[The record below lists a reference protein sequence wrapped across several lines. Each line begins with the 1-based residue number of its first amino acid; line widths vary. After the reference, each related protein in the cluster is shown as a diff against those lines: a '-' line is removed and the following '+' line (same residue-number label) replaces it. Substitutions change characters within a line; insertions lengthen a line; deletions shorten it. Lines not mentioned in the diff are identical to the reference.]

1 MRRASG
7 NVMAMRRSTFVL
19 SAAAFAVVPSV
30 ARAQTLAPIRISL
43 FPGETAAQIYYAKE
57 LGFFAKNGLDATV
70 IEVRNGAA
78 SAAAVAGGSVDVG
91 FSNGLSLAQGHERG
105 VGFTILA
112 PAAISVAGKGTNAIL
127 VVGKT
132 SPIRTGKDLNGKTIA
147 IDVVGGF
154 PQIAVRTWI
163 DKNGGDSSTAK
174 FIEFG
179 YPEMIPGVNTGRI
192 DAAAINTAFDPLL
205 GKPND
210 PVHMLGSAYDAVSPR
225 FASSIWFSMLD
236 WAQKNPDVVRRF
248 DATMKQAAMWG
259 NTHPHESAE
268 IVAAHIKQS
277 ATDIE
282 AANRAIYGTE
292 MTPDLLQ
299 PVIDASAKYGS
310 LKTAFPARDLI
321 FTPPK
326 A

>member
-1 MRRASG
+1 
-7 NVMAMRRSTFVL
+7 MRRSTFV
-19 SAAAFAVVPSV
+19 AATVALAAGPS
-30 ARAQTLAPIRISL
+30 RGLAQTLTPIRISL
-43 FPGETAAQIYYAKE
+43 FPGETSAQVYYAKE

-70 IEVRNGAA
+70 TELRNGAA
-78 SAAAVAGGSVDVG
+78 NAAADAGGAADVG

-105 VGFTILA
+105 VPFTILA
-112 PAAISVAGKGTNAIL
+112 PAALSVAGKGTNAIL

-132 SPIRTGKDLNGKTIA
+132 SPIRTGKDLDGKTIA

-174 FIEFG
+174 FVEFG

-192 DAAAINTAFDPLL
+192 DAAANNTAFDPLL

-225 FASSIWFSMLD
+225 FASSMWFATSD
-236 WAQKNPDVVRRF
+236 WAAKNPDVVRRF
-248 DATMKQAAMWG
+248 DLTMKEAGMWG
-259 NTHPHESAE
+259 NTHPHESAA

-277 ATDIE
+277 AADIE
-282 AANRAIYGTE
+282 AANRAIYGSD

-299 PVIDASAKYGS
+299 PVIDASAKYGA
-310 LKTAFPARDLI
+310 LKAAFPARELI
-321 FTPPK
+321 FSVPK
-326 A
+326 

>member
-1 MRRASG
+1 
-7 NVMAMRRSTFVL
+7 MRRSTFVL
-19 SAAAFAVVPSV
+19 SAAAVAALPSR
-30 ARAQTLAPIRISL
+30 ALAQTLTPIRIVL
-43 FPGETAAQIYYAKE
+43 FPGETSAQIYYAQE
-57 LGFFAKNGLDATV
+57 LGFFAKNGLEATV
-70 IEVRNGAA
+70 TEVRNGAA
-78 SAAAVAGGSVDVG
+78 AAAAVAGGASDIG
-91 FSNGLSLAQGHERG
+91 FSNPLSLAQGHERG
-105 VGFTILA
+105 VGFTIVA
-112 PAAISVAGKGTNAIL
+112 PAAESRAGKGTNAIL

-174 FIEFG
+174 FVEFG
-179 YPEMIPGVNTGRI
+179 YPEMIPGVNSGRI

-225 FASSIWFSMLD
+225 FDSSLWFAMID
-236 WAQKNPDVVRRF
+236 WADKNADTVRRF
-248 DATMKQAAMWG
+248 QLTMKQAAIWG
-259 NTHPHESAE
+259 NSHPHETAV

-277 ATDIE
+277 VTDIE

-292 MTPDLLQ
+292 VTPDLLQ
-299 PVIDASAKYGS
+299 PVIDMSAKYGA
-310 LKTAFPARDLI
+310 LKAPFPARDLI
-321 FTPPK
+321 FSAPK
-326 A
+326 

>member
-1 MRRASG
+1 
-7 NVMAMRRSTFVL
+7 MRRSTFVL
-19 SAAAFAVVPSV
+19 ATAVVAAIPAI

-43 FPGETAAQIYYAKE
+43 FPGETSAQAYYAKE
-57 LGFFAKNGLDATV
+57 LGFFAKNGLDASIT
-70 IEVRNGAA
+70 ELRNGAA
-78 SAAAVAGGSVDVG
+78 SAAAVAGGSMDIG

-112 PAAISVAGKGTNAIL
+112 PAALSVAGKGTNAIL

-132 SPIRTGKDLNGKTIA
+132 SPIRSGKDLDGKTIA

-154 PQIAVRTWI
+154 PQVAVRTWI

-174 FIEFG
+174 FVEFG
-179 YPEMIPGVNTGRI
+179 YPEMIPGVNSGRI

-225 FASSIWFSMLD
+225 FASSMWFAMSD
-236 WAQKNPDVVRRF
+236 WATKNPDLVRRF
-248 DATMKQAAMWG
+248 DLAMKQAAVWG
-259 NTHPHESAE
+259 NTHPHESAV
-268 IVAAHIKQS
+268 IVADHIK
-277 ATDIE
+277 AAVADIE
-282 AANRAIYGTE
+282 AANRAIYGTD
-292 MTPDLLQ
+292 MTPDLMQ

-310 LKTAFPARDLI
+310 LKAAFPARELI
-321 FTPPK
+321 FVPPK
-326 A
+326 

>member
-1 MRRASG
+1 
-7 NVMAMRRSTFVL
+7 MRRSTFVL
-19 SAAAFAVVPSV
+19 AGAALAALPSR
-30 ARAQTLAPIRISL
+30 ARAQTLVPIRIAL
-43 FPGETAAQIYYAKE
+43 FPGETSAQVYYAKE

-70 IEVRNGAA
+70 SELRNGAA
-78 SAAAVAGGSVDVG
+78 NAAAVAGGSMDVG

-105 VGFTILA
+105 VPFTVLA
-112 PAAISVAGKGTNAIL
+112 PAALSVAGKGTNAIL

-163 DKNGGDSSTAK
+163 DKNGGDSGTAK
-174 FIEFG
+174 FVEFG
-179 YPEMIPGVNTGRI
+179 YPEMVPGVNTGRI

-225 FASSIWFSMLD
+225 FASSMWFATSD
-236 WAQKNPDVVRRF
+236 WAAKNPDAVRRF
-248 DATMKQAAMWG
+248 NLTMKEAGVWG
-259 NTHPHESAE
+259 NTHPHESAV
-268 IVAAHIKQS
+268 IVAEHIKQ
-277 ATDIE
+277 AAADIE

-299 PVIDASAKYGS
+299 PVIDASAKYGA

-321 FTPPK
+321 FSAPK
-326 A
+326 